1 MVKQNYTY
9 IHLNRHEKLC
19 FEIVNDLNWTRV
31 YYCFKDSKIYL
42 GANEYEEIVNGLGNG
57 LFLDELPKIYS
68 VENITKKVNTKI
80 IDYNDKKI
88 YWILN
93 LMDPHFSIYRT
104 YKTDILKILF
114 LDCDNN
120 FIKEIDIDKKYL
132 KFE

>member
-1 MVKQNYTY
+1 
-9 IHLNRHEKLC
+9 LNSSEKLY
-19 FEIVNDLNWTRV
+19 FEIVNDLRWTKV
-31 YYCFKDSKIYL
+31 FYCFNGLKIYL
-42 GANEYEEIVNGLGNG
+42 GANCYEEIINGLSKG
-57 LFLDELPKIYS
+57 LFTKKIPKVYS
-68 VENITKKVNTKI
+68 VKAINNKVKTKI
-80 IDYNDKKI
+80 IEYKNKKI